1 MLRARRPVRAGRR
14 DDIRAWWAALA
25 GIGLI
30 AVAYLGDQTVGAAFD
45 AARRTFDAGSALTLD
60 VVARLIAVGLMVGL
74 GWLVLRGARA
84 RLPGAVML
92 VVGGYFAL
100 VPGLSFAFLVNT
112 EISLPPFA
120 WEAYQYPTNLTL
132 WAGAVVMVLGL
143 VELIWPTP
151 EPDPVSQQSGT
162 NTAPVSQQP

>member
-1 MLRARRPVRAGRR
+1 M
-14 DDIRAWWAALA
+14 RAWSGALA

-30 AVAYLGDQTVGAAFD
+30 AVAYLGDQTVGAAVD
-45 AARRTFDAGSALTLD
+45 EARRTFDASWMLTLE

-100 VPGLSFAFLVNT
+100 VPGLSFAFLANAG
-112 EISLPPFA
+112 ISLPPFA
-120 WEAYQYPTNLTL
+120 WEAYQYWTSLTL

-151 EPDPVSQQSGT
+151 EPEPVSQQSGT

>member
-1 MLRARRPVRAGRR
+1 M
-14 DDIRAWWAALA
+14 RAWWGALA

-45 AARRTFDAGSALTLD
+45 EARRRFDAYSVLTLD
-60 VVARLIAVGLMVGL
+60 VGARLIAVGLMVGL

-92 VVGGYFAL
+92 VLGGYFAL

-112 EISLPPFA
+112 GISLPPFA
-120 WEAYQYPTNLTL
+120 WEAYQYPTGLTL

-143 VELIWPTP
+143 VELIWPAP
-151 EPDPVSQQSGT
+151 EPDPVSQQSGR